1 VSENKPPSVVSVRM
15 AFMGTLNLPTHFI
28 LTTFHIIYHLLVGQ
42 LLLFI
47 IIDKKS
53 MGLLVVVFHL
63 LLFCAKL
70 IFEMKLCGL

>member
-1 VSENKPPSVVSVRM
+1 M

-28 LTTFHIIYHLLVGQ
+28 LTTFHIIYHLHHRGAIIII
-42 LLLFI
+42 I